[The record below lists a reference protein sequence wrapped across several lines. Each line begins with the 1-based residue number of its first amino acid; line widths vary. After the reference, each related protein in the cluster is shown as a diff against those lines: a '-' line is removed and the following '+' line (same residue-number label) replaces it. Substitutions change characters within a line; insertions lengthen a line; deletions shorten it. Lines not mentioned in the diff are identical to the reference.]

1 LLIEPYVFLLV
12 AYTLETTY
20 FITVRFY
27 WKRYCLY

>member
-1 LLIEPYVFLLV
+1 LV